1 MAQVMHIDTI
11 AVPSSKDSK
20 SYSIDFKGLM
30 MHLVDILFGKGQSTS
45 TYYVS
50 DMSAHVQKDIGMIR

>member
-1 MAQVMHIDTI
+1 MAQVMLDTI

-30 MHLVDILFGKGQSTS
+30 MHLVDILFGKSQSTT